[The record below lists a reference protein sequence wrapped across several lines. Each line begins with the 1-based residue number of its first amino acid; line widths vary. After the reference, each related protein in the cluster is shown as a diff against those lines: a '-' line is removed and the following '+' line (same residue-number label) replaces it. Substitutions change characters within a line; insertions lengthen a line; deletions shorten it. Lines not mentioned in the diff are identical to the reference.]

1 MGTFYH
7 CAARHWK
14 TEVVGSSVEM
24 LSGRRKRDYEAESLA
39 GQAAAATDTTQPRD
53 ESNDAA
59 VSAAQAEA
67 DEASSDED
75 EPALVLA

>member
-1 MGTFYH
+1 
-7 CAARHWK
+7 
-14 TEVVGSSVEM
+14 M

-39 GQAAAATDTTQPRD
+39 GQTAGATDTTQPRD

-59 VSAAQAEA
+59 VSEAQAEA